1 MLSSFANLATAVPTN
16 LFAGMVLDITPVTT
30 TLMESVKIGLPAMI
44 GITAIERG
52 VGFLKGCI
60 RG

>member
-1 MLSSFANLATAVPTN
+1 M
-16 LFAGMVLDITPVTT
+16 DPVTT
-30 TLMESVKIGLPAMI
+30 TNLFKGMVIDIAPVTSTLMEAVKIGLPAMI